1 MQRHN
6 RISFVQPLSRD
17 EKGSVLLIA
26 LLVMI
31 AISVLGVL
39 GIQSSIIEL
48 HLVRNERDIR
58 ETFYLSESAAFEGV
72 QMLVNTQKEDRQDN
86 IPVWHHARK
95 EKETLDLDFR
105 NVAQWDA
112 DGQGMDD
119 NSIKS
124 LFDEDSSIAAVEW
137 DVVSGGSLVM
147 TEPRLI
153 LTRVYGLCKKYNAN
167 QLIEIGYAMR
177 Y

>member
-1 MQRHN
+1 MQGHN
-6 RISFVQPLSRD
+6 WLYRAQEMSKD

-26 LLVMI
+26 LLVMM
-31 AISVLGVL
+31 AITVLGVL
-39 GIQSSIIEL
+39 SIQSSMIEL

-72 QMLVNTQKEDRQDN
+72 QLLVDSKKEDRQDN
-86 IPVWHHARK
+86 IPVWHHRRK
-95 EKETLDLDFR
+95 EKETLNLDFR
-105 NVAQWDA
+105 DVAQWDA
-112 DGQGMDD
+112 DGLGRDD

-124 LFDEDSSIAAVEW
+124 RFDKDSSIAAVEW
-137 DVVSGGSLVM
+137 DIVSGGSLVM
-147 TEPRLI
+147 TDSRLI
-153 LTRVYGLCKKYNAN
+153 LTRVYGLCKKHNAD